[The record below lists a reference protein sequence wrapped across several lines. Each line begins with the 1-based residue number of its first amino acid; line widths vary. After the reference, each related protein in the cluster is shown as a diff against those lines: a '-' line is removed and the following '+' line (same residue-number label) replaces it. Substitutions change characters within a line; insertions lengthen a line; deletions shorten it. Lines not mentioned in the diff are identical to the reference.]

1 MTENINQL
9 EKKDSIGG
17 EVLLDWK
24 DFDDDEEEEED
35 KNENASEKEK
45 SSYSKKKSESH
56 EESNY
61 NEPYYSKN
69 SRSNKD
75 YSYSGSSYNKNY
87 SSYHSKKS
95 YGYKKYGR
103 SKPYNKG
110 YDNGYDNNYYNSSS
124 YYKKWNNYGNDD
136 YYKYKD
142 KGNYY
147 EPKKMIEKELEYDT
161 KEDNDKDNNNNDDN
175 YENNEITIDFN
186 KKLDKKN
193 FNNNKYYNNKKYG
206 YNSRYNKNNV
216 GYNTREFNEEKKA
229 ENKNNKF
236 RRFKEEEIGDK
247 NEEEDIKKPLF
258 YNSKIQRNEEMP
270 MPQNNFVKIED
281 FIKFEN
287 LKEDINNIVK
297 ETYLDLKAKI
307 NKDLEEQ
314 YGSLN
319 INAKTYIPKKKIL
332 GENYNYGQNFVNNNN
347 NPNIFQQNV
356 MTPSY

>member
-9 EKKDSIGG
+9 EKKDSMGG

-24 DFDDDEEEEED
+24 EYDDDEEEEED
-35 KNENASEKEK
+35 KNENASETEK
-45 SSYSKKKSESH
+45 GTYSKKQSETH
-56 EESNY
+56 EDSNY
-61 NEPYYSKN
+61 TEPYYSKN

-75 YSYSGSSYNKNY
+75 YSYSGSGYSKNY
-87 SSYHSKKS
+87 TPYYSKKS

-103 SKPYNKG
+103 PKPYNKG
-110 YDNGYDNNYYNSSS
+110 YDNGYDNNYYGSSTH
-124 YYKKWNNYGNDD
+124 YKKWNYNDD
-136 YYKYKD
+136 YYNKYKD
-142 KGNYY
+142 KGGYY

-161 KEDNDKDNNNNDDN
+161 KPENDDDKDKDDNNNDDN
-175 YENNEITIDFN
+175 NDNNEITIDFN
-186 KKLDKKN
+186 KKLDKRN

-206 YNSRYNKNNV
+206 YNSRYNKNTV
-216 GYNTREFNEEKKA
+216 SYNTREFNEEKKA

-236 RRFKEEEIGDK
+236 RRFKEEEVGEK

-258 YNSKIQRNEEMP
+258 YNSKIQRNQEMP
-270 MPQNNFVKIED
+270 NVVKIED

-307 NKDLEEQ
+307 SKDLEEQ

-319 INAKTYIPKKKIL
+319 INAKTYIPKKKML

-347 NPNIFQQNV
+347 NPNIFPQNV
-356 MTPSY
+356 MPPAY